1 MWTNKGSVKGGID
14 LTDSGL
20 RVKTRKEAHMKT
32 PLNKPARNEASYTEL
47 KSYYHQRLRRLTSV
61 DKQEAARLLSKCQ
74 KI

>member
-1 MWTNKGSVKGGID
+1 

-47 KSYYHQRLRRLTSV
+47 KSYYYRIQ
-61 DKQEAARLLSKCQ
+61 AAFKMS
-74 KI
+74 